1 LKRSFP
7 VKLIIK
13 IAIGLLLIAT
23 ASAQEPA
30 GWHHIQVD
38 DPLHGKVHDTFA
50 LEGRY
55 LTPPRTAV
63 KGFAPS
69 IVVSCSDGKLENTYV
84 NVGAVIVSAGVP
96 TGNPLSDTSITMK
109 NMRLI
114 EARLD
119 GTKVKVLSDPRGVST
134 DHKALFL
141 RNTGN
146 QLKSILNAHQVIFGV
161 DEYLGSQVVMQF
173 DMPNPS
179 PVVTTCS
186 KERSLQAK

>member
-7 VKLIIK
+7 VRLIIK
-13 IAIGLLLIAT
+13 IAIGLLLIAS

-30 GWHHIQVD
+30 GWHYIKTD
-38 DPLHGKVHDTFA
+38 DPLHGKVHDIFV
-50 LEGRY
+50 LDGRY

-63 KGFAPS
+63 QGFIPS
-69 IVVSCSDGKLENTYV
+69 IVVTCSDGKLENTYV

-96 TGNPLSDTSITMK
+96 TGNPLSDTSNTMK
-109 NMRLI
+109 NIRLI
-114 EARLD
+114 KARLD

-134 DHKALFL
+134 DHKAVFL
-141 RNTGN
+141 LNTGN
-146 QLKSILNAHQVIFGV
+146 QLKSILNAHQVIVSV

-173 DMPNPS
+173 DMPDPS